1 MTEET
6 IAAAL
11 EREHNEIDGQI
22 AAFVAGLKVGEI
34 RAEPITRAMAALK
47 RHIYIEEAFLFPPMR
62 NGGLTMPIF
71 VMIREHGD
79 MWRMMDVLAQLV
91 ASGADRTAVRDVCE
105 QMVVA
110 LESHNVKEE
119 AVIYPQVEGSFTPE
133 AEEEMKRFLAT
144 GTTPEGW
151 VCQAVAP
158 R

>member
-6 IAAAL
+6 VAAAL
-11 EREHNEIDGQI
+11 EREHNEIDAQI
-22 AAFVAGLKVGEI
+22 AEFVAGLKVGEV
-34 RAEPITRAMAALK
+34 RAEPIARATAALK

-62 NGGLTMPIF
+62 SGGLTMPIF

-79 MWRMMDVLAQLV
+79 IWRMMDVLAQLV
-91 ASGADRTAVRDVCE
+91 AAGSDLPAAREVCD

-119 AVIYPQVEGSFTPE
+119 AVIYPQAEGAFSAE

-144 GTTPEGW
+144 GSTPDGW
-151 VCQAVAP
+151 VCQAAAP